1 MPQQPYS
8 GPDAYANQTDSRQG
22 GGYPGQYA
30 RTAPSDNVPVY
41 SRSQVLAWQRK
52 QMDMLQQSLEQAQA
66 KARRRSHR
74 TAAITALI
82 GLAVGLL
89 VALGLARFVF
99 GLGSVKLDPVAPTLS
114 ESQLSEVV
122 GTYSYDGEN
131 HDITARDAI
140 LGTQALSFSLN
151 ADGTYDAPSSD
162 MVLSYARNQILAKLV
177 ADAGI
182 EVSDEEVSS
191 YMQQLVGTTDLAQAA
206 AYLHMDADQAAEA
219 LKAACATAKLKQT
232 VCGSGVEAISAPAWP
247 EDGNTELGHPEYADY
262 IISLLGTNWDATT
275 MSWANT
281 DNPYYAA
288 LKDAVF
294 AQGSAS
300 YDAAMLAYDVAV
312 QQAGGAAADSS
323 AAWTDY
329 VNEYLDK
336 AAVAIYTLRA

>member
-1 MPQQPYS
+1 MSQPYP
-8 GPDAYANQTDSRQG
+8 GPNAYANQADPRQRG
-22 GGYPGQYA
+22 GRPGQYA
-30 RTAPSDNVPVY
+30 QAAPGDDAPVY
-41 SRSQVLAWQRK
+41 SRAQVLAWQRK

-66 KARRRSHR
+66 RARKRSHR

-99 GLGSVKLDPVAPTLS
+99 GLGSVRLDPIAPTLS
-114 ESQLSEVV
+114 EAELSEVV
-122 GTYSYDGEN
+122 GAYSYDGESF
-131 HDITARDAI
+131 DITARDAI
-140 LGTQALSFSLN
+140 TGTQALSYSLN

-162 MVLSYARNQILAKLV
+162 MVLSYARNQVLAKLV

-182 EVSDEEVSS
+182 SVSDEEVTA
-191 YMQQLVGTTDLAQAA
+191 YMQQLLGTTDLTQAA
-206 AYLHMDADQAAEA
+206 ALLHMDADQASDA
-219 LKAACATAKLKQT
+219 LTAACGVSKLKQT
-232 VCGSGVEAISAPAWP
+232 VCPAGVEAIPAPSWP

-262 IISLLGTNWDATT
+262 IISLLGADWDAVT

-300 YDAAMLAYDVAV
+300 YEAAMLAYDVAV

-323 AAWTDY
+323 VAWTDY

-336 AAVAIYTLRA
+336 AAIAVYTLRA